1 MGNLDLCTDT
11 NGECLLRTDEVG
23 SEFVAK
29 LLVRLMAG
37 EDVSDVMHGRP
48 QLTPR
53 SQCVNCALRVMR
65 DLAPLLTVEQWG
77 EEVQRGRWSD
87 RRQKR
92 CYEAK
97 ASQGGPPFK
106 LF

>member
-11 NGECLLRTDEVG
+11 KCLLRADEVG
-23 SEFVAK
+23 SEFVAR

-48 QLTPR
+48 HLTPR

-65 DLAPLLTVEQWG
+65 DLAPLVTAEQLG
-77 EEVQRGRWSD
+77 RLRRTYRKQRRRHYEERAQPGS
-87 RRQKR
+87 
-92 CYEAK
+92 
-97 ASQGGPPFK
+97 PFK

>member
-37 EDVSDVMHGRP
+37 EDLSDVMHGRP
-48 QLTPR
+48 HLTPR
-53 SQCVNCALRVMR
+53 SRCVNCALRVMR

-77 EEVQRGRWSD
+77 EQVEGGRRTY
-87 RRQKR
+87 RRQR
-92 CYEAK
+92 RHYEAR
-97 ASQGGPPFK
+97 AQRGPPFK